1 MEHNRLCIA
10 FPRWISA
17 AVSTLK
23 QVAEK
28 AGVSVSVASRSLNG
42 HAKTYRI
49 SDATVSRVKEAADK
63 LDFRPSQTARSLRLK
78 KTGLVG
84 VVVPDLSNPFFAS
97 ISQSIALSAEAEGYS
112 VIVADSREETEHEI
126 RLLQQLED
134 RQVEALVVCPVG
146 TQSTHL
152 QQINEGGTPVVLA
165 DRTFPECDLV
175 QVTSEHRAGAVKATR
190 LLTAKGHRVIGV
202 LQGLPG
208 TLPNDQR
215 LSGHAE
221 ALKESGVVLD
231 QSLIRGNNFTEASGF
246 DSAKKLLTD
255 RPDITALFAFSTPN
269 AMGALR
275 AANESGRHV
284 PQDLSIVGFD
294 DSPYADLMNVP
305 LTTVCQDVDKIGQ
318 IAADLALRAVGSSKG
333 RKRKTRHDVKTRVI
347 VRNSISS
354 VRDS

>member
-1 MEHNRLCIA
+1 
-10 FPRWISA
+10 
-17 AVSTLK
+17 VSTLK

-134 RQVEALVVCPVG
+134 RQVEAIVVCPVG
-146 TQSTHL
+146 TQSAHL
-152 QQINEGGTPVVLA
+152 LQINEHGTPVVLA
-165 DRTFPECDLV
+165 DRTFPKCDLV
-175 QVTSEHRAGAVKATR
+175 QVTSEHRVGAVKATR

-221 ALKESGVVLD
+221 ALKESGLMLD
-231 QSLIRGNNFTEASGF
+231 QSLIKGNNFTEASGF

-255 RPDITALFAFSTPN
+255 RPDVTALFAFSTPN

-275 AANESGRHV
+275 AANESGRQV

-318 IAADLALRAVGSSKG
+318 IAADLALRAVGGSKG
-333 RKRKTRHDVKTRVI
+333 KKRKTRHDVKTRVI
-347 VRNSISS
+347 IRNSISS